1 MADDLVTIFAGMSG
15 PNISGNSHYMAAQIW
30 EPVARRKKVPEQQQE
45 HITVFPA
52 GPQASDAIRRL
63 AIRFLTVG
71 GALLLIGIA
80 GLLLIVRLQVRLPI
94 PLIATLASLASLGA
108 AGLLI
113 GIRTWIR
120 SRQPIV
126 IEVQEHRLLWQEG
139 TRVATLEYHEVERVE
154 MVRGRRRRRG
164 APASEFPIIRFIEE
178 DGEMLEMEVVTED
191 SNTPPSRHFDV
202 HGITQ
207 AVLPYLR
214 GYAEITPD
222 VDDFVEHGLVDL
234 DALPGR

>member
-1 MADDLVTIFAGMSG
+1 
-15 PNISGNSHYMAAQIW
+15 MAARIR
-30 EPVARRKKVPEQQQE
+30 EPVARRKKVPEQQQK

-63 AIRFLTVG
+63 AIRFLAAGVT
-71 GALLLIGIA
+71 LLMVGIA
-80 GLLLIVRLQVRLPI
+80 GLLLMVRLQIRPPVSV
-94 PLIATLASLASLGA
+94 IAVLASLTSLGA

-113 GIRTWIR
+113 GVRTWIR
-120 SRQPIV
+120 SRKPIV

-139 TRVATLEYHEVERVE
+139 ARIATLEYHEVERVE

-164 APASEFPIIRFIEE
+164 APASEFPIIRFIED

-234 DALPGR
+234 DALPRR